1 MTTKNEEIKNNK
13 RQSGDI
19 AQNMKKK
26 NRRGHFAE
34 SKVNKRE

>member
-1 MTTKNEEIKNNK
+1 VTKENEEIKNNK

-26 NRRGHFAE
+26 NRRGHFAQ
-34 SKVNKRE
+34 SKVKKRE